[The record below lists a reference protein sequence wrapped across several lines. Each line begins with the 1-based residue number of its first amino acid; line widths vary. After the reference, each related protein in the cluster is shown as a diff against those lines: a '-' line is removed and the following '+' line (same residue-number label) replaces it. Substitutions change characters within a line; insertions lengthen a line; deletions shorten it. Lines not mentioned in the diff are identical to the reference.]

1 MPGEELVEAGDRM
14 IGDPTQDV
22 GEPGLWVDAVE
33 LSGLDQ
39 REHRSGAL
47 AAAVGASEPPLDR
60 GAIDLAL
67 DGKDLVD
74 AANRLDCQRS
84 LTQICQHKELAAG
97 VCPTECLGNRS
108 GASFA
113 GIELVE
119 SGIGIGLQNAAIG
132 GQMLSRMLAAAIARI
147 KEH

>member
-47 AAAVGASEPPLDR
+47 AAAVGASEQP
-60 GAIDLAL
+60 GLAA
-67 DGKDLVD
+67 DCD
-74 AANRLDCQRS
+74 AAQRP
-84 LTQICQHKELAAG
+84 L
-97 VCPTECLGNRS
+97 
-108 GASFA
+108 
-113 GIELVE
+113 
-119 SGIGIGLQNAAIG
+119 SGIVGQADASVVEKAGEGGPALQHVIPNPADQNPSA
-132 GQMLSRMLAAAIARI
+132 QSRRPIDMM
-147 KEH
+147 